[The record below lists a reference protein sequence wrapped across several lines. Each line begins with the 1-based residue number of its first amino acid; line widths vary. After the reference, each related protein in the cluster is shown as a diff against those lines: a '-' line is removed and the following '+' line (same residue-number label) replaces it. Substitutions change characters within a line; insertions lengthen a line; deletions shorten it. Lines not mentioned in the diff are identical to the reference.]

1 MRGANMRV
9 ECDDSFFLLKPC
21 KNLWNHFKT
30 THIFPYMQ
38 EKMRGL
44 NHERL
49 LDSSN
54 CHVERSETS
63 QSLDSVSNLGEAQDL
78 GHNLWNLDSI
88 KMHPKPCTH
97 PDLVE
102 NLDSNQNAMDKLPY
116 TEILKAW
123 QDLKQDSKNDLN
135 ADLTQDSSIEIN
147 GYIEFLADFIMQTIR
162 LDSIKKDL
170 KLQESIYKYI
180 ESLDKQNLY
189 IELIF
194 VDSESMQELNKQY
207 MAKDY
212 PTDVLSFPL
221 EIQDIESSD
230 MPQCLGGI
238 IINIYEVC
246 DKAALYKH
254 NPYAEFSLLF
264 IHAFLHLLGF
274 DHERD
279 NGEQRAVE
287 QAIIESLG
295 LPDSLIV
302 RVDSK
307 NKFN

>member
-1 MRGANMRV
+1 
-9 ECDDSFFLLKPC
+9 
-21 KNLWNHFKT
+21 
-30 THIFPYMQ
+30 
-38 EKMRGL
+38 
-44 NHERL
+44 
-49 LDSSN
+49 
-54 CHVERSETS
+54 
-63 QSLDSVSNLGEAQDL
+63 
-78 GHNLWNLDSI
+78 
-88 KMHPKPCTH
+88 
-97 PDLVE
+97 
-102 NLDSNQNAMDKLPY
+102 MDKPPY

-135 ADLTQDSSIEIN
+135 TDLTQDSSIEIN

-189 IELIF
+189 TELIF
-194 VDSESMQELNKQY
+194 ADSKSMQELNKQY

-230 MPQCLGGI
+230 MPQCLGSI

-246 DKAALYKH
+246 DKATLYKH

-274 DHERD
+274 DHECD
-279 NGEQRAVE
+279 NGEQRILE
-287 QAIIESLG
+287 QTIIKSLG

-307 NKFN
+307 NKS

>member
-9 ECDDSFFLLKPC
+9 EVDESFFLLKPC

-49 LDSSN
+49 LDFSN

-63 QSLDSVSNLGEAQDL
+63 KSLGAMSNLGEAQDL
-78 GHNLWNLDSI
+78 GHNLWNLDS
-88 KMHPKPCTH
+88 
-97 PDLVE
+97 
-102 NLDSNQNAMDKLPY
+102 NQNAMDKPPY
-116 TEILKAW
+116 TEILQAW
-123 QDLKQDSKNDLN
+123 QDLKQDSNNDLN

-147 GYIEFLADFIMQTIR
+147 GYIEFLADFIIHTIR
-162 LDSIKKDL
+162 LDSIQKDL

-189 IELIF
+189 TELIF

-230 MPQCLGGI
+230 MPQCLGSI

-246 DKAALYKH
+246 DKATLYKH

-274 DHERD
+274 DHECD
-279 NGEQRAVE
+279 NGEQRILE
-287 QAIIESLG
+287 QTIIESLG

>member
-1 MRGANMRV
+1 MRV
-9 ECDDSFFLLKPC
+9 EVDESFFLLKPC

-38 EKMRGL
+38 EKMREFNYAGV
-44 NHERL
+44 
-49 LDSSN
+49 LDTKG
-54 CHVERSETS
+54 CHVERKQTS
-63 QSLDSVSNLGEAQDL
+63 KSLDSVSNLGEAQDL
-78 GHNLWNLDSI
+78 GHNLWNLDS
-88 KMHPKPCTH
+88 
-97 PDLVE
+97 
-102 NLDSNQNAMDKLPY
+102 NQNAMDKPPY
-116 TEILKAW
+116 TEILQAW
-123 QDLKQDSKNDLN
+123 QDLKQDSNNDLN

-147 GYIEFLADFIMQTIR
+147 GYIEFLADFIIHTIR
-162 LDSIKKDL
+162 LDSIQKDL

-189 IELIF
+189 TELIF

-230 MPQCLGGI
+230 MPQCLGSI

-279 NGEQRAVE
+279 NGEQRILE
-287 QAIIESLG
+287 QTIIESLG

-307 NKFN
+307 NKS

>member
-9 ECDDSFFLLKPC
+9 EVDGDFFLLKPC

-38 EKMRGL
+38 EKMREFNCAGV
-44 NHERL
+44 
-49 LDSSN
+49 LDSKS
-54 CHVERSETS
+54 CHVERKQTS
-63 QSLDSVSNLGEAQDL
+63 KSLDSVSNLGEAQDL
-78 GHNLWNLDSI
+78 GHNLWNLDS
-88 KMHPKPCTH
+88 
-97 PDLVE
+97 
-102 NLDSNQNAMDKLPY
+102 NQNAMDKPPY

-135 ADLTQDSSIEIN
+135 TDLTQDSSIEIN

-189 IELIF
+189 TELIF
-194 VDSESMQELNKQY
+194 ADSKSMQELNKQY

-230 MPQCLGGI
+230 MPQCLGSI

-246 DKAALYKH
+246 DKATLYKH

-274 DHERD
+274 DHECD
-279 NGEQRAVE
+279 NGEQRILE
-287 QAIIESLG
+287 QTIIKSLG

-307 NKFN
+307 NKS

>member
-1 MRGANMRV
+1 MRV
-9 ECDDSFFLLKPC
+9 ECDDSFFILKPC

-54 CHVERSETS
+54 CHVEQSETS
-63 QSLDSVSNLGEAQDL
+63 KSLGAVSNLGEAQDL
-78 GHNLWNLDSI
+78 GHNLWNLDS
-88 KMHPKPCTH
+88 
-97 PDLVE
+97 
-102 NLDSNQNAMDKLPY
+102 NQNAMDKPPY
-116 TEILKAW
+116 TEILQAW

-135 ADLTQDSSIEIN
+135 TDLTQDSSIEIN

-221 EIQDIESSD
+221 EIQDIETSD
-230 MPQCLGGI
+230 MPQCLGSI

-274 DHERD
+274 DHECD

-307 NKFN
+307 NKS

>member
-1 MRGANMRV
+1 MRV
-9 ECDDSFFLLKPC
+9 EVDESFFLLKPC

-38 EKMRGL
+38 EKMREFNYAGV
-44 NHERL
+44 
-49 LDSSN
+49 LDTKG
-54 CHVERSETS
+54 CYVERKQTS
-63 QSLDSVSNLGEAQDL
+63 KSLDSMSNLGEAQDL
-78 GHNLWNLDSI
+78 GHNLWNLDS
-88 KMHPKPCTH
+88 
-97 PDLVE
+97 
-102 NLDSNQNAMDKLPY
+102 NQNAMDKPPY
-116 TEILKAW
+116 TEILQAW
-123 QDLKQDSKNDLN
+123 QDLKQDSNNDLN

-230 MPQCLGGI
+230 MPQCLGSI

-274 DHERD
+274 DHECD

-302 RVDSK
+302 RIDSK

>member
-1 MRGANMRV
+1 MRV
-9 ECDDSFFLLKPC
+9 EVDESFFLLKPC

-38 EKMRGL
+38 EKMREFNYAGV
-44 NHERL
+44 
-49 LDSSN
+49 LDTKG
-54 CHVERSETS
+54 CHVERKQTS

-78 GHNLWNLDSI
+78 GHNLW
-88 KMHPKPCTH
+88 
-97 PDLVE
+97 

-230 MPQCLGGI
+230 MPQCLGSI

-254 NPYAEFSLLF
+254 NPYAELSLLF

-274 DHERD
+274 DHECD

-302 RVDSK
+302 RIDSK
-307 NKFN
+307 NKS

>member
-1 MRGANMRV
+1 MRV
-9 ECDDSFFLLKPC
+9 EVDESFFLLKPC

-30 THIFPYMQ
+30 MHVFPYMQ
-38 EKMRGL
+38 EKMREFNCAGV
-44 NHERL
+44 
-49 LDSSN
+49 LDTKG
-54 CHVERSETS
+54 CHVERKQTS
-63 QSLDSVSNLGEAQDL
+63 KSLGAVSNLGEAQDL
-78 GHNLWNLDSI
+78 GHNLWNLDS
-88 KMHPKPCTH
+88 
-97 PDLVE
+97 
-102 NLDSNQNAMDKLPY
+102 NQNAMDKPPY
-116 TEILKAW
+116 IEILKAW
-123 QDLKQDSKNDLN
+123 QDSKQDSNNSLN
-135 ADLTQDSSIEIN
+135 TDSSIEIN

-189 IELIF
+189 TELIF

-230 MPQCLGGI
+230 MPQCLGSI

-246 DKAALYKH
+246 DKATLYKH

-274 DHERD
+274 DHECD
-279 NGEQRAVE
+279 NGEQRILE
-287 QAIIESLG
+287 QTIIESLG

-307 NKFN
+307 KLHC

>member
-1 MRGANMRV
+1 MRV

-63 QSLDSVSNLGEAQDL
+63 NNPDSKKDFSND
-78 GHNLWNLDSI
+78 
-88 KMHPKPCTH
+88 K
-97 PDLVE
+97 
-102 NLDSNQNAMDKLPY
+102 NLDSNQ
-116 TEILKAW
+116 TESDQNTQAW
-123 QDLKQDSKNDLN
+123 QDSNNDLN
-135 ADLTQDSSIEIN
+135 TDLTQDSSIEIN

-189 IELIF
+189 TELIF

-230 MPQCLGGI
+230 MPQCLGSI

-246 DKAALYKH
+246 DKATLYKH

-307 NKFN
+307 NKS

>member
-1 MRGANMRV
+1 MRV
-9 ECDDSFFLLKPC
+9 EVDESFFLLKPC

-38 EKMRGL
+38 EKMREFNCAGV
-44 NHERL
+44 
-49 LDSSN
+49 LDSKS
-54 CHVERSETS
+54 CHVERSKTS
-63 QSLDSVSNLGEAQDL
+63 QSLDSMSNLGEAQDL
-78 GHNLWNLDSI
+78 GHNLWNLDS
-88 KMHPKPCTH
+88 
-97 PDLVE
+97 
-102 NLDSNQNAMDKLPY
+102 NQNAMDKPPY
-116 TEILKAW
+116 TEILQAW

-135 ADLTQDSSIEIN
+135 TDLTQDSSIEIN
-147 GYIEFLADFIMQTIR
+147 GYIEFLADFIIHTIR
-162 LDSIKKDL
+162 LDSIQKDL
-170 KLQESIYKYI
+170 KLQEGVYNM
-180 ESLDKQNLY
+180 EFLDKQNLY

-230 MPQCLGGI
+230 MPQCLGSI

-246 DKAALYKH
+246 DKATLYKH

-274 DHERD
+274 DHECD

-302 RVDSK
+302 RIDSK

>member
-1 MRGANMRV
+1 MRV
-9 ECDDSFFLLKPC
+9 EVDESFFILKPC

-38 EKMRGL
+38 EKMCEFNCAGV
-44 NHERL
+44 
-49 LDSSN
+49 LDTKG
-54 CHVERSETS
+54 CHVERKQTS
-63 QSLDSVSNLGEAQDL
+63 KSLDSMSNLGEAQDL
-78 GHNLWNLDSI
+78 GHNLWNLDS
-88 KMHPKPCTH
+88 
-97 PDLVE
+97 
-102 NLDSNQNAMDKLPY
+102 NQNAMDKPPY

-135 ADLTQDSSIEIN
+135 TDLTQDSSIEIN
-147 GYIEFLADFIMQTIR
+147 GYIEFLADFIIHTIR

-170 KLQESIYKYI
+170 KIQESIYKYI

-189 IELIF
+189 TELIF

-230 MPQCLGGI
+230 MPQCLGSI
-238 IINIYEVC
+238 IINIYKVC
-246 DKAALYKH
+246 DKATLYKH

-274 DHERD
+274 DHECD
-279 NGEQRAVE
+279 NGEQRILE
-287 QAIIESLG
+287 QTIIESLG

-302 RVDSK
+302 RAASK
-307 NKFN
+307 NKS

>member
-9 ECDDSFFLLKPC
+9 ECDDSFFILKPC

-38 EKMRGL
+38 EKMREFNCAGV
-44 NHERL
+44 
-49 LDSSN
+49 LDTKG
-54 CHVERSETS
+54 CHVEHKQTS
-63 QSLDSVSNLGEAQDL
+63 KSLDSMSNLGEAQDL
-78 GHNLWNLDSI
+78 GHNLWNLDS
-88 KMHPKPCTH
+88 
-97 PDLVE
+97 
-102 NLDSNQNAMDKLPY
+102 NQNAMDKPPY
-116 TEILKAW
+116 TEILQAW
-123 QDLKQDSKNDLN
+123 QDLKQDSNNDLN
-135 ADLTQDSSIEIN
+135 TDLTQDSSIEIN
-147 GYIEFLADFIMQTIR
+147 GYIEFLADFIIQTIR

-230 MPQCLGGI
+230 MPQCLGSI

-246 DKAALYKH
+246 DKATLYKH

-274 DHERD
+274 DHECD

-307 NKFN
+307 NKS

>member
-1 MRGANMRV
+1 MRV
-9 ECDDSFFLLKPC
+9 EVDESFFLLKPC

-63 QSLDSVSNLGEAQDL
+63 KSLGAMSNLGEAQDL
-78 GHNLWNLDSI
+78 GHNLWNLDS
-88 KMHPKPCTH
+88 
-97 PDLVE
+97 
-102 NLDSNQNAMDKLPY
+102 NQNAMDKPPY
-116 TEILKAW
+116 TEILQAW
-123 QDLKQDSKNDLN
+123 QDLKQDSNNDLN

-147 GYIEFLADFIMQTIR
+147 GYIEFLADFIIHTIR
-162 LDSIKKDL
+162 LDSIQKDL

-189 IELIF
+189 TELIF

-230 MPQCLGGI
+230 MPQCLGSI

-246 DKAALYKH
+246 DKATLYKH

-274 DHERD
+274 DHECD

-302 RVDSK
+302 RIDSK

>member
-1 MRGANMRV
+1 MRV
-9 ECDDSFFLLKPC
+9 EVDESFFLLKPC

-63 QSLDSVSNLGEAQDL
+63 QSLGAMSNLGEAQDL
-78 GHNLWNLDSI
+78 GHNLWNLDS
-88 KMHPKPCTH
+88 
-97 PDLVE
+97 
-102 NLDSNQNAMDKLPY
+102 NQNAMDKPPY
-116 TEILKAW
+116 TEILQAW
-123 QDLKQDSKNDLN
+123 QDLKQDSNNDLN

-147 GYIEFLADFIMQTIR
+147 GYIEFLADFIIHTIR
-162 LDSIKKDL
+162 LDSIQKDL

-180 ESLDKQNLY
+180 ESLDKQYLY
-189 IELIF
+189 TELIF

-230 MPQCLGGI
+230 MPQCLGSI

-246 DKAALYKH
+246 DKATLYKH

-274 DHERD
+274 DHECD
-279 NGEQRAVE
+279 NGEQRILE
-287 QAIIESLG
+287 QTIIESLG

>member
-1 MRGANMRV
+1 MRV
-9 ECDDSFFLLKPC
+9 EVDEIFFLLKPC

-38 EKMRGL
+38 EKMRKFNYAGV
-44 NHERL
+44 
-49 LDSSN
+49 LDTKG
-54 CHVERSETS
+54 CHVEQSETS
-63 QSLDSVSNLGEAQDL
+63 GMESKKDFSPTTRTSKDL
-78 GHNLWNLDSI
+78 AHTCKNDKIL
-88 KMHPKPCTH
+88 
-97 PDLVE
+97 E
-102 NLDSNQNAMDKLPY
+102 SNQNAMDKPPY
-116 TEILKAW
+116 TEILQAW
-123 QDLKQDSKNDLN
+123 QDLKQDSNNDLN
-135 ADLTQDSSIEIN
+135 TDLTQDSSIEIN
-147 GYIEFLADFIMQTIR
+147 SYIEFLADFIIQTIQ
-162 LDSIKKDL
+162 LDSIKQDL
-170 KLQESIYKYI
+170 KPQENIYKHI
-180 ESLDKQNLY
+180 ESLCKQNLY

-221 EIQDIESSD
+221 EIQDIESGD
-230 MPQCLGGI
+230 IPQCLGSI

-246 DKAALYKH
+246 DKATFYRH

-274 DHERD
+274 DHECD
-279 NGEQRAVE
+279 NGEQRILE
-287 QAIIESLG
+287 QTIIESLG

-302 RVDSK
+302 RIDSK

>member
-1 MRGANMRV
+1 MRV
-9 ECDDSFFLLKPC
+9 EVDEGFFILKPC
-21 KNLWNHFKT
+21 INLWNHFKT

-38 EKMRGL
+38 EKMREFSCAGV
-44 NHERL
+44 
-49 LDSSN
+49 LDSKS
-54 CHVERSETS
+54 CHVERSKTS

-78 GHNLWNLDSI
+78 GHNLWNLDS
-88 KMHPKPCTH
+88 
-97 PDLVE
+97 
-102 NLDSNQNAMDKLPY
+102 NQNAMDKPPY
-116 TEILKAW
+116 TEILQAW

-135 ADLTQDSSIEIN
+135 TDLTQDSSTEIN

-162 LDSIKKDL
+162 LDSIKQDL
-170 KLQESIYKYI
+170 KLQESIYKHI
-180 ESLDKQNLY
+180 ESLCKQNLY

-230 MPQCLGGI
+230 MPQCLGSI

-274 DHERD
+274 DHECD
-279 NGEQRAVE
+279 NGEQRILE
-287 QAIIESLG
+287 QTIIESLG

-307 NKFN
+307 NKS

>member
-1 MRGANMRV
+1 
-9 ECDDSFFLLKPC
+9 
-21 KNLWNHFKT
+21 
-30 THIFPYMQ
+30 MQ
-38 EKMRGL
+38 
-44 NHERL
+44 
-49 LDSSN
+49 
-54 CHVERSETS
+54 
-63 QSLDSVSNLGEAQDL
+63 
-78 GHNLWNLDSI
+78 
-88 KMHPKPCTH
+88 
-97 PDLVE
+97 
-102 NLDSNQNAMDKLPY
+102 
-116 TEILKAW
+116 
-123 QDLKQDSKNDLN
+123 
-135 ADLTQDSSIEIN
+135 
-147 GYIEFLADFIMQTIR
+147 
-162 LDSIKKDL
+162 KDL

-189 IELIF
+189 TELIF

-230 MPQCLGGI
+230 MPQCLGSI

-246 DKAALYKH
+246 DKATLYKH

-274 DHERD
+274 DHECD
-279 NGEQRAVE
+279 NGEQRILE
-287 QAIIESLG
+287 QTIIESLG

-307 NKFN
+307 KLHC

>member
-1 MRGANMRV
+1 MRV
-9 ECDDSFFLLKPC
+9 EVDESFFLLKPC

-63 QSLDSVSNLGEAQDL
+63 QSLGAMSNLGEAQDL
-78 GHNLWNLDSI
+78 GHNLWNLDS
-88 KMHPKPCTH
+88 
-97 PDLVE
+97 
-102 NLDSNQNAMDKLPY
+102 NQNAMDKPPY
-116 TEILKAW
+116 TEILQAW
-123 QDLKQDSKNDLN
+123 QDLKQDSNNDLN

-147 GYIEFLADFIMQTIR
+147 GYIEFLADFIIHTIR
-162 LDSIKKDL
+162 LDSIQKDL

-189 IELIF
+189 TELIF

-230 MPQCLGGI
+230 MPQCLGSI

-246 DKAALYKH
+246 DKATLYKH

-274 DHERD
+274 DHECD
-279 NGEQRAVE
+279 NGEQRILE
-287 QAIIESLG
+287 QTIIESLG

>member
-1 MRGANMRV
+1 MRV
-9 ECDDSFFLLKPC
+9 EVDESFFLLKPC

-30 THIFPYMQ
+30 THVFPYMQ
-38 EKMRGL
+38 EKMRKFNYAGV
-44 NHERL
+44 
-49 LDSSN
+49 LDTKG
-54 CHVERSETS
+54 CRVERKQTS
-63 QSLDSVSNLGEAQDL
+63 KSLDSVSNLGEAQDL
-78 GHNLWNLDSI
+78 GHNLWNLDS
-88 KMHPKPCTH
+88 
-97 PDLVE
+97 
-102 NLDSNQNAMDKLPY
+102 NQNAMDKPPH
-116 TEILKAW
+116 TEILQAW
-123 QDLKQDSKNDLN
+123 QDLKQDSNNDLN

-147 GYIEFLADFIMQTIR
+147 GYIEFLADFIIHTIR
-162 LDSIKKDL
+162 LDSIQKDL

-230 MPQCLGGI
+230 MPQCLGSI

-274 DHERD
+274 DHEND

-307 NKFN
+307 NKS

>member
-1 MRGANMRV
+1 MRV

-21 KNLWNHFKT
+21 INLWNHFKT

-38 EKMRGL
+38 EKMREFNCAGV
-44 NHERL
+44 
-49 LDSSN
+49 LDSKS
-54 CHVERSETS
+54 CHVERSKTS
-63 QSLDSVSNLGEAQDL
+63 QSLDSMSNLGEAQDL
-78 GHNLWNLDSI
+78 GHNLWNLDS
-88 KMHPKPCTH
+88 
-97 PDLVE
+97 
-102 NLDSNQNAMDKLPY
+102 NQNAMDKPPY
-116 TEILKAW
+116 TEILQAW
-123 QDLKQDSKNDLN
+123 QDLKQDSNNDLN
-135 ADLTQDSSIEIN
+135 TDLTQDSSIEIN

-162 LDSIKKDL
+162 LDSIQKDL
-170 KLQESIYKYI
+170 KLQESVYNM

-189 IELIF
+189 TELIF
-194 VDSESMQELNKQY
+194 ADSESMQELNKQY

-230 MPQCLGGI
+230 MPQCLGSI

-246 DKAALYKH
+246 DKATLYKH

-274 DHERD
+274 DHECD

-302 RVDSK
+302 RIDSK
-307 NKFN
+307 NKS

>member
-9 ECDDSFFLLKPC
+9 EVDESFFLLKPC

-38 EKMRGL
+38 EKMREFNCAGV
-44 NHERL
+44 
-49 LDSSN
+49 LDSKS
-54 CHVERSETS
+54 CHVERSKTS
-63 QSLDSVSNLGEAQDL
+63 QSLDSMSNLGEAQDL
-78 GHNLWNLDSI
+78 GHNLWNLDS
-88 KMHPKPCTH
+88 
-97 PDLVE
+97 
-102 NLDSNQNAMDKLPY
+102 NQNAMDKPPY
-116 TEILKAW
+116 TEILQAW

-135 ADLTQDSSIEIN
+135 TDLTQDSSIEIN
-147 GYIEFLADFIMQTIR
+147 GYIEFLADFIIHTIR
-162 LDSIKKDL
+162 LDSIQKDL
-170 KLQESIYKYI
+170 KLQEGVYNM
-180 ESLDKQNLY
+180 EFLDKQNLY

-230 MPQCLGGI
+230 MPQCLGSI

-246 DKAALYKH
+246 DKATLYKH

-274 DHERD
+274 DHECD

-302 RVDSK
+302 RIDSK

>member
-9 ECDDSFFLLKPC
+9 EVDESFFLLKPC

-38 EKMRGL
+38 EKMREFNCAGV
-44 NHERL
+44 
-49 LDSSN
+49 LDSKS
-54 CHVERSETS
+54 CHVERSKTS
-63 QSLDSVSNLGEAQDL
+63 QSLDSMSNLGEAQDL
-78 GHNLWNLDSI
+78 GHNLWNLDS
-88 KMHPKPCTH
+88 
-97 PDLVE
+97 
-102 NLDSNQNAMDKLPY
+102 NQNAMDKPPY
-116 TEILKAW
+116 TEILQAW

-135 ADLTQDSSIEIN
+135 TDLTQDSNIEIN

-170 KLQESIYKYI
+170 KLQESIYKYM

-230 MPQCLGGI
+230 MPQCLGSI

-246 DKAALYKH
+246 DKATLYKH

-274 DHERD
+274 DHECD

-307 NKFN
+307 KLHC

>member
-1 MRGANMRV
+1 MRV
-9 ECDDSFFLLKPC
+9 EVDESFFLLKPC

-63 QSLDSVSNLGEAQDL
+63 QSLGAMSNLGEAQDL
-78 GHNLWNLDSI
+78 GHNLWNLDS
-88 KMHPKPCTH
+88 
-97 PDLVE
+97 
-102 NLDSNQNAMDKLPY
+102 NQNAMDKPPY

-123 QDLKQDSKNDLN
+123 QDLKQDSNNDLN

-230 MPQCLGGI
+230 MPQCLGSI

-274 DHERD
+274 DHECD

-307 NKFN
+307 NKS

>member
-1 MRGANMRV
+1 MRV
-9 ECDDSFFLLKPC
+9 EVDESFFLLKPC
-21 KNLWNHFKT
+21 INLWNHFKT

-38 EKMRGL
+38 EKMREFNCAGV
-44 NHERL
+44 
-49 LDSSN
+49 LDSKS

-63 QSLDSVSNLGEAQDL
+63 GMESKKDFLPTAHTSKALAHTYKNDKILE
-78 GHNLWNLDSI
+78 
-88 KMHPKPCTH
+88 P
-97 PDLVE
+97 
-102 NLDSNQNAMDKLPY
+102 NQNAMDKPPY

-123 QDLKQDSKNDLN
+123 QDLKQDSNNDLN

-230 MPQCLGGI
+230 MPQCLGSI

-274 DHERD
+274 DHECD

-302 RVDSK
+302 RIDSK